1 MLLRAGYPWDALAA
15 QRMFQVHAFGYQA
28 EPDHMSTALLSRWTV
43 VVSSARSCKNTSH
56 IRVRDEDFAKYNGH
70 LAQETV
76 TMLKR
81 TTDKPHS

>member
-1 MLLRAGYPWDALAA
+1 ML
-15 QRMFQVHAFGYQA
+15 QVHAFGYQA

-43 VVSSARSCKNTSH
+43 VVSLARSCKSTYH
-56 IRVRDEDFAKYNGH
+56 MRVRDEHFAEYNGH
-70 LAQETV
+70 LTQDTV